1 MNDEISYNPVEA
13 AKILRAHP
21 ETVRR
26 MIARGEIEY
35 FRVGRVYRIRKS
47 ALDRFMSDKRST
59 AAQEDKGELKMVG

>member
-13 AKILRAHP
+13 AKIMSAHP

-47 ALDRFMSDKRST
+47 VLERFMSDKRPA
-59 AAQEDKGELKMVG
+59 AAQEDEEELKMVG